1 MLPSSNALKQLIFS
15 SSVTLDFK
23 TVDDTSL
30 GVEGHGLGSQEQEL
44 VLQNGREDSN
54 KQSESS
60 MHPS

>member
-1 MLPSSNALKQLIFS
+1 MSLSCNIN
-15 SSVTLDFK
+15 VTLDFK

-30 GVEGHGLGSQEQEL
+30 GVVGHGLGSQEQEL

-60 MHPS
+60 MQPS

>member
-1 MLPSSNALKQLIFS
+1 MSLSCNIN
-15 SSVTLDFK
+15 VTLDFK

-30 GVEGHGLGSQEQEL
+30 GVVGHGLGSQEQEL

-60 MHPS
+60 MHPSWHFGRL

>member
-1 MLPSSNALKQLIFS
+1 MSLSCNIN
-15 SSVTLDFK
+15 VTLDFK

-30 GVEGHGLGSQEQEL
+30 GVVEHGLGSQEQEL

>member
-1 MLPSSNALKQLIFS
+1 MSLSCNIN
-15 SSVTLDFK
+15 VTLDFK

-30 GVEGHGLGSQEQEL
+30 GVVGHGLGSQEQEL

-60 MHPS
+60 MQPSWHFGRL